1 MTPRNPHLPL
11 LLLPRAGDETKVT
24 RRDETRDGLASFVS
38 RLIVTRRDEIRDQV
52 KKKKILAQ
60 IFLQISRLKCYFF
73 FRDRKFNSRPSC
85 ATKSRD
91 ETRSRWSR
99 LVSSRFFSRRDRL
112 VTGPSFAKRY
122 LWVTS
127 WLYVVRRNLKSNS
140 KLFPHVTASCVANF
154 APCLW
159 QSVACVAPPPF
170 QEKGFQRRKGWNA
183 FSLPAFSLPR
193 LTVFPRAHSI
203 KIRGEK
209 EEGARPSTYVRICVE
224 RGPARKGEPAS

>member
-1 MTPRNPHLPL
+1 MTLAPPWISLWHCSSSSPL
-11 LLLPRAGDETKVT
+11 KLQLRTSWSGCWATEIASSSYALMWRKLGPVTRRKSRDETRSRRQVT

-112 VTGPSFAKRY
+112 VTGPSGK
-122 LWVTS
+122 
-127 WLYVVRRNLKSNS
+127 
-140 KLFPHVTASCVANF
+140 
-154 APCLW
+154 
-159 QSVACVAPPPF
+159 
-170 QEKGFQRRKGWNA
+170 
-183 FSLPAFSLPR
+183 
-193 LTVFPRAHSI
+193 
-203 KIRGEK
+203 
-209 EEGARPSTYVRICVE
+209 
-224 RGPARKGEPAS
+224 